1 MKKWAAPLVLSSLF
15 GACQAHAATVAIPF
29 SAYKQQFFYT
39 GLMTGYGDSD
49 WSDVVVQPGWENLPV
64 LLANPYNADGDGI
77 LYGAD
82 FGYQFSPHFAI
93 EGEYIRMPTSELSFV
108 PNSSIT
114 IDGHVFPLTFNAYGL
129 TQGSI
134 DSNMDVAAVLFKVM
148 APIQG
153 TAFAIFVDAGPA
165 YQYRSDVIAHIGTWA
180 PTFGGGL
187 TYRIAEHWQAEGS
200 FQYAPGTGKSIDNPM
215 IAYIPEIYAGTFKL
229 DYIF

>member
-1 MKKWAAPLVLSSLF
+1 MKKWALLLVLSSLCV
-15 GACQAHAATVAIPF
+15 ASAARAEAVSIP
-29 SAYKQQFFYT
+29 SNAYKQQFFYA

-49 WSDVVVQPGWENLPV
+49 WNDVVVKPGWENLPV
-64 LLANPYNADGDGI
+64 LVANPYSAEGDGI

-93 EGEYIRMPTSELSFV
+93 EGEYIRMPTSELAFV
-108 PNSSIT
+108 PDSIN
-114 IDGHVFPLTFNAYGL
+114 IDGDIIPLPNAYGL
-129 TQGSI
+129 SQASI